1 MKKNRLGKARS
12 MKQTK
17 VEHVGWVTFGVV
29 LALLLYVEFF
39 GGVADSQAA
48 LFKNFMVVALCVFVI
63 MKSAGFAITAL
74 SHYAKETGI
83 SQYIIGFL
91 VISIGTSLPEFGT
104 AVMSSLSGK
113 GIITVGNVIGAS
125 IIDITV
131 VLGLMAVI
139 GKRIKL
145 KGGLVRKSALP
156 ILIFL
161 LLPLLLGLN
170 GTLSRLDGVLLLGAY
185 GLYIALLFKN
195 EGGLGKIKKQVAW
208 KDIWVDMVVFIGCIL
223 ALLLAA
229 RWMVT
234 SSIIIATELNVPFF
248 FVGLFLISIGTT
260 IPELVV
266 QVKSIKSGSEGL
278 GFGNTFGSIITN
290 MILILGIAALINP
303 ITFNASTFIIPAMFL
318 IMSVFIGIVFL
329 RTEEITWQEGIGLLL
344 IYVTFIVT
352 QVFSM

>member
-1 MKKNRLGKARS
+1 
-12 MKQTK
+12 
-17 VEHVGWVTFGVV
+17 
-29 LALLLYVEFF
+29 
-39 GGVADSQAA
+39 
-48 LFKNFMVVALCVFVI
+48 
-63 MKSAGFAITAL
+63 MKSASFAITAL
-74 SHYAKETGI
+74 SHYAKETGL

-91 VISIGTSLPEFGT
+91 VVSIGTSLPEFGT
-104 AVMSSLSGK
+104 AVMSSLAGQ

-131 VLGLMAVI
+131 VLGIMAII

-156 ILIFL
+156 ILAL
-161 LLPLLLGLN
+161 LILPLILALN
-170 GTLSRLDGVLLLGAY
+170 GTLSRLDGGLMLVAYLFYIGILL
-185 GLYIALLFKN
+185 KN
-195 EGGLGKIKKQVAW
+195 EGGLGKMKKQVAW

-229 RWMVT
+229 RWMVA
-234 SSIIIATELNVPFF
+234 SSIIIATELDLPFF

-266 QVKSIKSGSEGL
+266 QVKSVKSGREGL
-278 GFGNTFGSIITN
+278 GFGNTFGSIVTN

-303 ITFNASTFIIPAMFL
+303 ITFNVSTFIIPAMFL
-318 IMSVFIGIVFL
+318 ITSVFIGIVFM

-344 IYVTFIVT
+344 IYLTFIMT
-352 QVFSM
+352 QIFSM